1 MTIII
6 TIIILLICL
15 LFFYLYVQDNYL
27 SVTKHIIDNNKIS
40 KDFNNFKIAH
50 ISDFHNLKS
59 KYLINGIIENL
70 RKEKPDIIVITGDL
84 IHQNNN
90 SNALFLISKIKDISK
105 IYYVRGNHEKRSN
118 NYSSLQDGLIKNG
131 VIILN
136 NQKEEIKINNK
147 SINIVG
153 VDDPYNKRDK
163 KDTSNVLK
171 SINNINYDRSKFTV
185 LLCHRPELFPT
196 YVKSKVDL
204 VFTGH
209 AHGGQVRVPFIG
221 GLYAPNQGILPK
233 YTSGLYQ
240 KDNTS
245 MIVSRGLGNSGF
257 PFRVNNRPNLIYVIL
272 NGD

>member
-27 SVTKHIIDNNKIS
+27 SVSKHIINNKKITEE
-40 KDFNNFKIAH
+40 FNNFKIAH

-84 IHQNNN
+84 IHQDNN

-185 LLCHRPELFPT
+185 LLCHRPELFFT

-233 YTSGLYQ
+233 YTNGLYQ

-272 NGD
+272 KGD